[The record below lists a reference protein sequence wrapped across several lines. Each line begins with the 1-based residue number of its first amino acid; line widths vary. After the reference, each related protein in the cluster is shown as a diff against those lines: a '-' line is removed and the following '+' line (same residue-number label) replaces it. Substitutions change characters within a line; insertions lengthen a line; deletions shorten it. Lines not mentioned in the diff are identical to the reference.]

1 MKKLNLNI
9 ILSLI
14 LSGFFFFSNNLFA
27 QQYNFINYSSDQG
40 LAQSQVTSIIQDK
53 KGYLWFTTF
62 GGVSKFDGKKF
73 KNYSKENGLINNQL
87 FTEFIDSKNRIWFGG
102 LGGFS
107 FYENGK
113 FTSLKLKKEL
123 NNLNVV
129 SICEDKEGGFWIA
142 IERAGVARFYN
153 NQITYYV
160 HNEIPNN
167 VRWVSCDKK
176 GKVWVATRNGL
187 YYFENNEFK
196 NYLLLGDGDKNISF
210 ITEDAKGNKWIG
222 TFDEGIYI
230 IKKDTI
236 ENLTVEEGLISNWI
250 RHIFIDTDGGAW
262 CSAKNGVS
270 KITNEKIKNF
280 SAAQGLLNPNIN
292 VVGQD
297 KEGNIWF
304 CTDGKGVLRFAGEAF
319 TNYTTLDGLPS
330 DFIMSTTEAWDNQLW
345 FSTYGKGIASF
356 DGNTFT
362 NYDEDDGLT
371 NNTVWSSAFD
381 GKYLWF
387 GTSFGLSRFDGK
399 NFYNFYEEDGLISN
413 KITYLLHDKNKL
425 WIGAQDG
432 LSLYENEKFT
442 NFSDNQGLTGVNVR
456 SIFKDKSGKLWLGT
470 SSGSFVYYKNK
481 FKNILHDA
489 PENDNT
495 VYCIKQDIKGN
506 IWIGTKNGLYY
517 FNATEEKFKKV
528 TFTENVNA
536 QIVNFLIV
544 EDDILWI
551 GTNNSIYTLN
561 TTKFLEEAV
570 IESKHYTKLEGI
582 RGDETN
588 LNAAYKDKSG
598 SFWFGT
604 DGGLVQF
611 NPDKRKKNKNEVE
624 AFIHIESIK
633 LFLDDVDWKKYSS
646 ELDEETKLPKSLS
659 VPYNKNHF
667 TFEFQGI
674 CLTNPNKVKYQF
686 ILEGFDPDWSPV
698 TDKTNITYSNL
709 PPGTYSFKVRA
720 SNDEGLWNSKAAV
733 FTFTITP
740 PFWLTWWF
748 FILCGIVVIFIVVGS
763 YRWRLAVINR
773 RNKTQQ
779 LEYKSRLLALEQ
791 QSLNASMNRHFI
803 FNALNS
809 IQYYINKQ
817 ERLEANKYL
826 TSFAKLIRKNLD
838 SSVSGDLVSLSEEL
852 ERLEL
857 YLSLEL
863 MRFKGKF
870 EYEIII
876 DENVES
882 ELVGIPPMLL
892 QPYVENSIWHGILPM
907 ENPGKITIKVHL
919 IDKNLF
925 IQIIDN
931 GIGITTS
938 MKNKEKSSHGHV
950 SRGIQI
956 NSGRLELLKQLTNE
970 NLKIEGPI
978 ETFDDAGNVTGT
990 VVNLTIPQVRN
1001 PKRDKNIEKSSIS

>member
-1 MKKLNLNI
+1 MP
-9 ILSLI
+9 
-14 LSGFFFFSNNLFA
+14 FFSNA

-40 LAQSQVTSIIQDK
+40 LAQSQVTSIVQDK

-73 KNYSKENGLINNQL
+73 KNFSKENGLINNQL

-107 FYENGK
+107 VYEKGK
-113 FTSLKLKKEL
+113 FKSIKLKKEL
-123 NNLNVV
+123 GNLNVV
-129 SICEDKEGGFWIA
+129 SITEDKTGAFWIA
-142 IERAGVARFYN
+142 IERAGVAKYEKN
-153 NQITYYV
+153 KITYYTNQEV
-160 HNEIPNN
+160 PNN
-167 VRWVSCDKK
+167 VRWIFCDRK
-176 GKVWVATRNGL
+176 GKIWVATRNGL
-187 YYFENNEFK
+187 FYFKDEKFINFLILN
-196 NYLLLGDGDKNISF
+196 DGDKNISF
-210 ITEDAKGNKWIG
+210 ITDDKNGNYWIG
-222 TFDEGIYI
+222 TFDEGIYLIQKNEI
-230 IKKDTI
+230 INYTA
-236 ENLTVEEGLISNWI
+236 EEGLISNWI
-250 RHIFIDTDGGAW
+250 RHIFIDKDGAAW

-270 KITNEKIKNF
+270 KIYEGTFKRF
-280 SAAQGLLNPNIN
+280 SAATGLLNPNIN
-292 VVGQD
+292 CVGQD

-304 CTDGKGVLRFAGEAF
+304 CTDGKGILRFSGESF
-319 TNYTTLDGLPS
+319 TNYTTADGLPS
-330 DFIMSTTEAWDNQLW
+330 DFVMSTTEAWNNELW
-345 FSTYGKGIASF
+345 FCTYGKGISKY
-356 DGNTFT
+356 DGEYFST
-362 NYDEDDGLT
+362 YDEEDGLS

-381 GKYLWF
+381 GTYLWL

-399 NFYNFYEEDGLISN
+399 SFLNYYEEDGLISN
-413 KITYLLHDKNKL
+413 KITFLLADKNKL

-432 LSLYENEKFT
+432 LSLYENDKFT
-442 NFSDNQGLTGVNVR
+442 NFSNEQGLDGINVR
-456 SIFKDKSGKLWLGT
+456 SIFKDKKGRIWLGT
-470 SSGSFVYYKNK
+470 SSGVFIYSNNK
-481 FKNILHDA
+481 FKNILHDI

-495 VYCIKQDIKGN
+495 VYCITQDKN
-506 IWIGTKNGLYY
+506 NTIWIGTKNGLYFY
-517 FNATEEKFKKV
+517 TNKNKFEKV
-528 TFTENVNA
+528 IFTENVNA
-536 QIVNFLIV
+536 QIVNFLII
-544 EDDILWI
+544 ENDLLWI

-561 TTKFLEEAV
+561 TTKFKEERIV
-570 IESKHYTKLEGI
+570 ESKHFTKLEGI

-588 LNAAYKDKSG
+588 LNAAYKDSQG
-598 SFWFGT
+598 IYWFGT

-611 NPDKRKKNKNEVE
+611 NPEKRKKGINEVE

-646 ELDEETKLPKSLS
+646 VVDPETNLPMNLN
-659 VPYNKNHF
+659 VPYDKNHF
-667 TFEFQGI
+667 TFQFQGI

-686 ILEGFDPDWSPV
+686 ILEGFDPGWSPV
-698 TDKTNITYSNL
+698 TDATFITYSNL
-709 PPGTYSFKVRA
+709 PPGTYTFRVKS
-720 SNDEGLWNSKAAV
+720 SNDSGVWNSEAAS
-733 FTFTITP
+733 FTFTITS

-748 FILCGIVVIFIVVGS
+748 FVLCGFVFILITVGS
-763 YRWRLAVINR
+763 YRWRLTVIHR
-773 RNKTQQ
+773 RNNTKQ

-838 SSVSGDLVSLSEEL
+838 SSVSGNLVSLSEEL

-863 MRFKGKF
+863 MRFKDKF
-870 EYEIII
+870 SYEINI
-876 DENVES
+876 DDSVET

-907 ENPGKITIKVHL
+907 EKPGKISVNIKMIGRDL
-919 IDKNLF
+919 I
-925 IQIIDN
+925 IQIIDD

-938 MKNKEKSSHGHV
+938 LKNKEKSSHGHV

-970 NLKIEGPI
+970 NLKIEGPL
-978 ETFDDAGNVTGT
+978 ETFDNAGNVTGT
-990 VVNLTIPQVRN
+990 VVNLTIPQVREL
-1001 PKRDKNIEKSSIS
+1001 KNQKIS